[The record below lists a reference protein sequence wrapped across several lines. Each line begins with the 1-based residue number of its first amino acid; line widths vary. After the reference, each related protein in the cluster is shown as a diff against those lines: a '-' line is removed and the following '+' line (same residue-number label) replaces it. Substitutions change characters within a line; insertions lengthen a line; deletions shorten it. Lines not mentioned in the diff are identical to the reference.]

1 MKIQLSDNFTYPRLI
16 RFVLPSIGMM
26 IFMSIYSVV
35 DGFFV
40 SNFAGK
46 TEFAAVNLIIPVTM
60 LPGAVGF
67 MFGAGGSAIVS
78 KTLGEGD
85 KNRAARYFSMVVY
98 ASIISGIALS
108 LLGIAF
114 IEPIARVLGADEKML
129 PLCVIYARIILAAI
143 PFFMLQSVFHSFLV
157 TAARPDIGLYVTL
170 CAGAANMIG
179 DFVLVGLLR
188 LGVSGAAV
196 ATAASQ
202 IVGGTVP
209 LIYFISKNNTDLKL
223 KITKFEGGVLAK
235 VCLNGS
241 SELLTNISMSLVS
254 MLYNVQLM
262 RMAGEN
268 GISAYGVMMYVQF
281 IFVSVFVGYAV
292 GTAPI
297 VGYNYGAADDKEL
310 KNIFKKSMTLILF
323 AGIAM
328 TALSLLSAKL
338 LAGIFVGYDEELF
351 LMTVRGFRLFALSF
365 LICGVSIFASSF
377 FTALN
382 NGPVSAA
389 ISFMRTVVFQV
400 AAVLILPVFF
410 DLDGVW
416 ISIVVSEALSV
427 IVSIVFFYSMRKK
440 YRYL

>member
-1 MKIQLSDNFTYPRLI
+1 
-16 RFVLPSIGMM
+16 MM
-26 IFMSIYSVV
+26 IFISIYSVV

-85 KNRAARYFSMVVY
+85 KKRASRYFSMVVY
-98 ASIISGIALS
+98 ASIILGTALCV
-108 LLGIAF
+108 LGIAF

-170 CAGAANMIG
+170 CAGVANMVG
-179 DFVLVGLLR
+179 DFILVGLLR
-188 LGVSGAAV
+188 FGVSGAAV
-196 ATAASQ
+196 ATAVSQ

-209 LIYFISKNNTDLKL
+209 LIYFISKNNTDLRL
-223 KITKFEGGVLAK
+223 GITKLEGRVLAK

-254 MLYNVQLM
+254 MLYNARLM
-262 RMAGEN
+262 RIAGEN

-297 VGYNYGAADDKEL
+297 IGYNYGAADDKEL

-328 TALSLLSAKL
+328 TALSLLSARL

-351 LMTVRGFRLFALSF
+351 LMTARGFRLFALSF

-400 AAVLILPVFF
+400 AAVLILPIFF

-416 ISIVVSEALSV
+416 ISIVVSEALSAV
-427 IVSIVFFYSMRKK
+427 VSVVFFYAMRKK
-440 YRYL
+440 YGYL